1 MKDIISKETSVTSV
15 LNEYYGVKIKT
26 GSGNMVTITVNF
38 GGKTVSNGTV
48 LATINEKWRPTEFQF
63 ARNAFD
69 NQNGAI
75 EVQPNGNVVYTSPT

>member
-1 MKDIISKETSVTSV
+1 MRI
-15 LNEYYGVKIKT
+15 

-38 GGKTVSNGTV
+38 GKKIVSNGTV
-48 LATINEKWRPTEFQF
+48 LATISEPWRPTQWQF

-75 EVQPNGNVVYTSPT
+75 EVQPNGQVVYTSPTGNADYVHASITYIATVY